1 MLDFVDWSQWTYNE
15 LATHLFNLGT
25 LECDRRGM

>member
-15 LATHLFNLGT
+15 LATHLFNLYCIRT
-25 LECDRRGM
+25 YIF